1 MQDYGVNLICIELM
15 ISVLSAVTE
24 IERENILVQTIIHIT
39 NTYLKASNFEL
50 IDLPQIFIM
59 KSRKANQML
68 KASKSK

>member
-39 NTYLKASNFEL
+39 NTYLKTSNFEL
-50 IDLPQIFIM
+50 IHLPEIFII
-59 KSRKANQML
+59 NT
-68 KASKSK
+68 